1 MLEDKIEQL
10 EHAKK
15 CYLRDLE
22 PEHMA
27 VVQRDFGLQVA
38 SKRRDWLK
46 KQVKRCDEEI
56 ECLKKERFRFCQ
68 RSTKKGRFGRQK
80 LN

>member
-1 MLEDKIEQL
+1 MLEDRIAQL

-27 VVQRDFGLQVA
+27 IVRKSFGLQVA

-56 ECLKKERFRFCQ
+56 ECLKKE
-68 RSTKKGRFGRQK
+68 
-80 LN
+80 

>member
-1 MLEDKIEQL
+1 MLEDKIAQL

-27 VVQRDFGLQVA
+27 IVQRDFGLQVA

-56 ECLKKERFRFCQ
+56 E
-68 RSTKKGRFGRQK
+68 RSGGSV
-80 LN
+80 

>member
-10 EHAKK
+10 EHAKE

-46 KQVKRCDEEI
+46 KQVKRCDDEI
-56 ECLKKERFRFCQ
+56 IRLGG
-68 RSTKKGRFGRQK
+68 SV
-80 LN
+80 

>member
-1 MLEDKIEQL
+1 MLEDKIAQL
-10 EHAKK
+10 KHAKE

-27 VVQRDFGLQVA
+27 IVQRDFGLQVA

-46 KQVKRCDEEI
+46 VQVKRCDEEI
-56 ECLKKERFRFCQ
+56 ECLKKE
-68 RSTKKGRFGRQK
+68 
-80 LN
+80 

>member
-1 MLEDKIEQL
+1 MSGDKIEQL

-56 ECLKKERFRFCQ
+56 A
-68 RSTKKGRFGRQK
+68 K
-80 LN
+80 LGGSV

>member
-1 MLEDKIEQL
+1 MLEDKIAQL

-22 PEHMA
+22 PERMA
-27 VVQRDFGLQVA
+27 IVQRDFGLQVA

-46 KQVKRCDEEI
+46 KQIKRCDEEI
-56 ECLKKERFRFCQ
+56 ECLKRE
-68 RSTKKGRFGRQK
+68 
-80 LN
+80 

>member
-10 EHAKK
+10 KRAKK

-27 VVQRDFGLQVA
+27 IVRKSFGLQVA

-56 ECLKKERFRFCQ
+56 ECLKRE
-68 RSTKKGRFGRQK
+68 
-80 LN
+80 

>member
-1 MLEDKIEQL
+1 MLEDKIAQL

-27 VVQRDFGLQVA
+27 VVRKSFGLQVA

-56 ECLKKERFRFCQ
+56 ECLKKE
-68 RSTKKGRFGRQK
+68 
-80 LN
+80 

>member
-22 PEHMA
+22 PERMA

-56 ECLKKERFRFCQ
+56 ECLKRE
-68 RSTKKGRFGRQK
+68 
-80 LN
+80 

>member
-1 MLEDKIEQL
+1 MLEDKIAQL
-10 EHAKK
+10 EHAKQ

-27 VVQRDFGLQVA
+27 IVQRDFGLQVA

-56 ECLKKERFRFCQ
+56 IRLGG
-68 RSTKKGRFGRQK
+68 SV
-80 LN
+80 

>member
-1 MLEDKIEQL
+1 MLEDKIDQL

-56 ECLKKERFRFCQ
+56 ECLKRE
-68 RSTKKGRFGRQK
+68 
-80 LN
+80 

>member
-1 MLEDKIEQL
+1 MLEDKITQL
-10 EHAKK
+10 KHAKE

-27 VVQRDFGLQVA
+27 VVQKDFGLQVA

-46 KQVKRCDEEI
+46 KQVKKCDEEI
-56 ECLKKERFRFCQ
+56 ECLKRE
-68 RSTKKGRFGRQK
+68 
-80 LN
+80 

>member
-1 MLEDKIEQL
+1 MTSKLESRIEQL

-27 VVQRDFGLQVA
+27 IVRKSFGLQVA

-46 KQVKRCDEEI
+46 KQVKQCDEEI
-56 ECLKKERFRFCQ
+56 ECLKKE
-68 RSTKKGRFGRQK
+68 
-80 LN
+80 

>member
-10 EHAKK
+10 KHAKE
-15 CYLRDLE
+15 CHLRDLE
-22 PEHMA
+22 SERMA
-27 VVQRDFGLQVA
+27 IVQRDFGLQVA

-56 ECLKKERFRFCQ
+56 ECLKKE
-68 RSTKKGRFGRQK
+68 
-80 LN
+80 

>member
-1 MLEDKIEQL
+1 MLEDKIAQL

-27 VVQRDFGLQVA
+27 IVRKSFGLQVA
-38 SKRRDWLK
+38 SKHRDWLK
-46 KQVKRCDEEI
+46 NQVKRCEEEI
-56 ECLKKERFRFCQ
+56 ECLKKE
-68 RSTKKGRFGRQK
+68 
-80 LN
+80 

>member
-1 MLEDKIEQL
+1 MLEDKIAQL
-10 EHAKK
+10 EHAKE

-27 VVQRDFGLQVA
+27 IVRKSFGLQVA

-46 KQVKRCDEEI
+46 KQVRRCDDEI
-56 ECLKKERFRFCQ
+56 IRLGG
-68 RSTKKGRFGRQK
+68 SV
-80 LN
+80 

>member
-1 MLEDKIEQL
+1 MLEDKIAQL

-22 PEHMA
+22 PKHMA
-27 VVQRDFGLQVA
+27 VMQRDFGLQVA

-56 ECLKKERFRFCQ
+56 IRLGG
-68 RSTKKGRFGRQK
+68 SV
-80 LN
+80 

>member
-1 MLEDKIEQL
+1 MLEDKIAQL

-27 VVQRDFGLQVA
+27 FVQRDFGLQVA

-56 ECLKKERFRFCQ
+56 IRLGG
-68 RSTKKGRFGRQK
+68 SV
-80 LN
+80 

>member
-1 MLEDKIEQL
+1 MLEDKIAQL
-10 EHAKK
+10 KHAKE

-27 VVQRDFGLQVA
+27 IVRKNFGLQVA

-56 ECLKKERFRFCQ
+56 ECLKKE
-68 RSTKKGRFGRQK
+68 
-80 LN
+80 

>member
-1 MLEDKIEQL
+1 MLEDKIDQL

-27 VVQRDFGLQVA
+27 IVQRDFGLQVA

-46 KQVKRCDEEI
+46 RQVKRCDEEI
-56 ECLKKERFRFCQ
+56 IRLGG
-68 RSTKKGRFGRQK
+68 SV
-80 LN
+80 

>member
-1 MLEDKIEQL
+1 MLEDKIAQL

-22 PEHMA
+22 PKHME
-27 VVQRDFGLQVA
+27 VVRKSFGLQVA

-56 ECLKKERFRFCQ
+56 KFLEERRCQ
-68 RSTKKGRFGRQK
+68 
-80 LN
+80 

>member
-1 MLEDKIEQL
+1 MLESKIEQL

-56 ECLKKERFRFCQ
+56 IRLGG
-68 RSTKKGRFGRQK
+68 SV
-80 LN
+80 

>member
-1 MLEDKIEQL
+1 MLEDKIAQL
-10 EHAKK
+10 EHAKQ

-27 VVQRDFGLQVA
+27 IVQRDFGLQVA

-46 KQVKRCDEEI
+46 KQVKQCDEEI
-56 ECLKKERFRFCQ
+56 KFLEERRCQ
-68 RSTKKGRFGRQK
+68 
-80 LN
+80 

>member
-1 MLEDKIEQL
+1 MLEDKIAQL

-27 VVQRDFGLQVA
+27 IMRKSFGLQVA

-46 KQVKRCDEEI
+46 KQVKQCDEEI
-56 ECLKKERFRFCQ
+56 ECLKKE
-68 RSTKKGRFGRQK
+68 
-80 LN
+80 

>member
-1 MLEDKIEQL
+1 MLEDKIAQL

-27 VVQRDFGLQVA
+27 IVRKSFGLQVA

-46 KQVKRCDEEI
+46 KQVKQCDEEI
-56 ECLKKERFRFCQ
+56 ECLKRE
-68 RSTKKGRFGRQK
+68 
-80 LN
+80 

>member
-1 MLEDKIEQL
+1 MLEDKIAQL

-22 PEHMA
+22 PERMA
-27 VVQRDFGLQVA
+27 IVRKSFGLQVA

-56 ECLKKERFRFCQ
+56 ECLKKE
-68 RSTKKGRFGRQK
+68 
-80 LN
+80 

>member
-1 MLEDKIEQL
+1 MLEDKIAQL

-22 PEHMA
+22 PEHVA
-27 VVQRDFGLQVA
+27 IVQRDFGLQVA

-56 ECLKKERFRFCQ
+56 GGLREQER
-68 RSTKKGRFGRQK
+68 
-80 LN
+80 LNNRI

>member
-1 MLEDKIEQL
+1 MLEDKIAQL

-27 VVQRDFGLQVA
+27 IVQRDFGLQVA

-56 ECLKKERFRFCQ
+56 VRLGG
-68 RSTKKGRFGRQK
+68 SV
-80 LN
+80 

>member
-1 MLEDKIEQL
+1 MLEDKIAQL
-10 EHAKK
+10 KHAKK

-56 ECLKKERFRFCQ
+56 ECLKKE
-68 RSTKKGRFGRQK
+68 
-80 LN
+80 

>member
-1 MLEDKIEQL
+1 MLEDKSEQL

-22 PEHMA
+22 PERMA
-27 VVQRDFGLQVA
+27 IVRKSFGLQVA

-56 ECLKKERFRFCQ
+56 ECLKKE
-68 RSTKKGRFGRQK
+68 
-80 LN
+80 